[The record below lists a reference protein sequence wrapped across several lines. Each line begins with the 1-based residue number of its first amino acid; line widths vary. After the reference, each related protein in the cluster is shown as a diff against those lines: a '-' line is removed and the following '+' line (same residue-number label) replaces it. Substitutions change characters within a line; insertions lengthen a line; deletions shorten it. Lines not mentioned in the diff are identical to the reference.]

1 VTRNQFLKLNE
12 KRFGNL
18 LTRLRRN
25 IHIPEKVDTKYEK
38 HLNEILDDYAS
49 DYEKMMKDQ
58 VKGISEI
65 ETSKLVRGGEKYL
78 LAAASVGLGA
88 AVIKAGNPVDG
99 LPAKVA
105 EEWLSHTLPSGLSLS
120 DSIWN
125 LKYEKDILSIVS
137 NPNGLNPEMLSKQL
151 DGFLLPGREVTT
163 LTPYGRS
170 LNFDSMRLA
179 RTEVVNAGR
188 EASRQSMVDTPWVT
202 GLMWDGSG
210 GCAEECLPLD
220 GNIYS
225 GEDALPDPH
234 PQCNCPVIEQVMTSE
249 EWGSALEDYKN
260 GIDDSGIGQWLAE

>member
-1 VTRNQFLKLNE
+1 MTRNQFLKLNE
-12 KRFGNL
+12 KRFGAL
-18 LTRLRRN
+18 LQRLRRN
-25 IHIPEKVDTKYEK
+25 IHIPEKVDAKYEK
-38 HLNEILDDYAS
+38 HLNEVLDDYAS
-49 DYEKMMKDQ
+49 DYEKMMSDQ

-65 ETSKLVRGGEKYL
+65 ETSKLSAEKFL
-78 LAAASVGLGA
+78 LAAASVLGA
-88 AVIKAGNPVDG
+88 GLVIKAGNPVDG
-99 LPAKVA
+99 LPEKVA
-105 EEWLSHTLPSGLSLS
+105 EKWLDHALPDGNTLSNH
-120 DSIWN
+120 IWN
-125 LKYEKDILSIVS
+125 LKYEEDILSIVS